1 MITCG
6 AGRRKRCDDADL
18 DSAPVRP
25 ETWHMVSETE
35 FNELIELLR
44 DFIRHEVMPAEA
56 GIDETDEIPPRLIAQ
71 AKEMGLYGYAL
82 PSEFGGLGLSVRQQV
97 LLTIELGYTSPAFRS
112 LFGTNNGIAGQVLV
126 MGGTDS
132 QRKQWLPR
140 LASGEVVAS
149 FALTEPDAGSDPSSL
164 VTSAVPDGDGWVI
177 DGLKRYITNAPAAD
191 VFMVF
196 ARTDPEAPRGKGI
209 GVFIVPASL
218 AGVSVAA
225 KDHKMGQA
233 GAWTADVSFSGV
245 RVPREALVGEA
256 AAAGYATAMKSLAHG
271 RLVIAGMCVGVA
283 ARLID
288 ESVTYARER
297 TQGGHPIG
305 EYQLVQAMLA
315 DSKTEYLAARALVL
329 DAAERYEAG
338 TDRRLSPSAAKY
350 FASEAVGRIADRAVQ
365 IHGGSGYIRGIPV
378 ERLYRDV
385 RLFRIYEGTSQ
396 IQQLVIA
403 REMLR

>member
-1 MITCG
+1 
-6 AGRRKRCDDADL
+6 
-18 DSAPVRP
+18 
-25 ETWHMVSETE
+25 MVSETE

-44 DFIRHEVMPAEA
+44 DFIRREVMPAEA
-56 GIDETDEIPPRLIAQ
+56 GIDETDEIPARLIAQ

-126 MGGTDS
+126 MGGTDE

-164 VTSAVPDGDGWVI
+164 VTSAASDGDGWVI

-209 GVFIVPASL
+209 GVFIVPAAL
-218 AGVSVAA
+218 PGVSVAA

-271 RLVIAGMCVGVA
+271 RLVIAGLCVGVA

-297 TQGGHPIG
+297 TQGGHRIG

-329 DAAERYEAG
+329 DAADQYEAG
-338 TDRRLSPSAAKY
+338 TDRRLAPSAAKY

-403 REMLR
+403 REMLKQ

>member
-1 MITCG
+1 MT
-6 AGRRKRCDDADL
+6 DF
-18 DSAPVRP
+18 
-25 ETWHMVSETE
+25 E
-35 FNELIELLR
+35 ELLEVLR
-44 DFIRHEVMPAEA
+44 DFIRREVMPAEA
-56 GIDETDEIPPRLIAQ
+56 GIDESDEIPARLIAQ

-82 PSEFGGLGLSVRQQV
+82 PTEYGGLGLSVQQQV
-97 LLTIELGYTSPAFRS
+97 LVTIELGYTSPAFRS

-126 MGGTDS
+126 LAGTDG

-149 FALTEPDAGSDPSSL
+149 FALTEPDAGSDPSRL
-164 VTSAVPDGDGWVI
+164 TTAATPQDGGGWVI

-191 VFMVF
+191 VFIVF
-196 ARTDPEAPRGKGI
+196 ARTDPQAPPGKGI
-209 GVFIVPASL
+209 GVFIVPARL
-218 AGVSVAA
+218 DGVSVAPR
-225 KDHKMGQA
+225 DHKMGQA
-233 GAWTADVSFSGV
+233 GAWTADVAFSGV
-245 RVPREALVGEA
+245 RVPGDALVGEA
-256 AAAGYATAMKSLAHG
+256 AQAGYATAMRSLAHG
-271 RLVIAGMCVGVA
+271 RLIIAGMCVGVA

-288 ESVTYARER
+288 ESVSFAKER
-297 TQGGHPIG
+297 SQGGRSIA

-315 DSKTEYLAARALVL
+315 DSQTEYLAARALVL
-329 DAAERYEAG
+329 DAAVRYDTGA
-338 TDRRLSPSAAKY
+338 DRRLAPSAAKY

-385 RLFRIYEGTSQ
+385 RLFRISEGTSQ

>member
-1 MITCG
+1 
-6 AGRRKRCDDADL
+6 
-18 DSAPVRP
+18 
-25 ETWHMVSETE
+25 MVSETE

-44 DFIRHEVMPAEA
+44 DFIRREVMPAEA
-56 GIDETDEIPPRLIAQ
+56 GIDETDEIPARLIAQ

-126 MGGTDS
+126 MGGTDE

-149 FALTEPDAGSDPSSL
+149 FALTEPDAGSDPSRL
-164 VTSAVPDGDGWVI
+164 VTSATPVSGPDGDGWVI

-209 GVFIVPASL
+209 GVFIVPARL
-218 AGVSVAA
+218 DGVAVAA
-225 KDHKMGQA
+225 RDHKMGQA
-233 GAWTADVSFSGV
+233 GAWTADVSFSGA
-245 RVPREALVGEA
+245 RVPADALVGEA
-256 AAAGYATAMKSLAHG
+256 AAAGYSTAMRSLAHG
-271 RLVIAGMCVGVA
+271 RLVIAAMCVGVM

-297 TQGGHPIG
+297 SQGGHPIAD
-305 EYQLVQAMLA
+305 YQLVQAMLA
-315 DSKTEYLAARALVL
+315 DSQTEYMAARALVL
-329 DAAERYEAG
+329 DAAARYDAG
-338 TDRRLSPSAAKY
+338 TDRRLAPSAAKY

-365 IHGGSGYIRGIPV
+365 IHGGSGYMRGVPV

>member
-1 MITCG
+1 
-6 AGRRKRCDDADL
+6 
-18 DSAPVRP
+18 
-25 ETWHMVSETE
+25 MVSTTE
-35 FNELIELLR
+35 FDELIEVLR
-44 DFIRHEVMPAEA
+44 DFIRREVMPAEA
-56 GIDETDEIPPRLIAQ
+56 GIDESDEIPDRLIAQ

-82 PSEFGGLGLSVRQQV
+82 PAEFGGLGLSVQQQV
-97 LLTIELGYTSPAFRS
+97 LVTMELGYTSPAFRS

-126 MGGTDS
+126 LAGTGE

-149 FALTEPDAGSDPSSL
+149 FALTEPDAGSDPSRL
-164 VTSAVPDGDGWVI
+164 VTSAVPDPGPDGGWVI

-191 VFMVF
+191 IFMVF
-196 ARTDPEAPRGKGI
+196 ARTDLAAPPGKGI
-209 GVFIVPASL
+209 GVFIVPARL

-225 KDHKMGQA
+225 RDHKMGQA
-233 GAWTADVSFSGV
+233 GAWTADVAFSGV
-245 RVPREALVGEA
+245 RVPRDALVGEA
-256 AAAGYATAMKSLAHG
+256 AAAGYSTAMRSLAHG
-271 RLVIAGMCVGVA
+271 RLIIAALCAGVA

-297 TQGGHPIG
+297 SQGGHPIAD
-305 EYQLVQAMLA
+305 YQLVQAMLA
-315 DSKTEYLAARALVL
+315 DSQTEYMAARALVL
-329 DAAERYEAG
+329 DAAARYDAG
-338 TDRRLSPSAAKY
+338 TDQRLAPSAAKY

-365 IHGGSGYIRGIPV
+365 IHGGSGYMRGVPV

>member
-1 MITCG
+1 
-6 AGRRKRCDDADL
+6 
-18 DSAPVRP
+18 
-25 ETWHMVSETE
+25 MVTTSE
-35 FNELIELLR
+35 FDELIEVLR
-44 DFIRHEVMPAEA
+44 DFIRSEVMPAEA
-56 GIDETDEIPPRLIAQ
+56 GIDESDEIPGRLIAQ

-82 PSEFGGLGLSVRQQV
+82 PAEFGGLGLSVRQQV
-97 LLTIELGYTSPAFRS
+97 LVTMELGYTSPAFRS

-126 MGGTDS
+126 LAGTEE

-149 FALTEPDAGSDPSSL
+149 FALTEPDAGSDPSRL
-164 VTSAVPDGDGWVI
+164 VSSAVADGDGWVI

-196 ARTDPEAPRGKGI
+196 ARTDPEAPPGRGI
-209 GVFIVPASL
+209 GVFIVPARL
-218 AGVSVAA
+218 DGVSVAA
-225 KDHKMGQA
+225 RDHKMGQA
-233 GAWTADVSFSGV
+233 GAWTADVAFSGV
-245 RVPREALVGEA
+245 RVPRDALVGEA
-256 AAAGYATAMKSLAHG
+256 AAAGYSTAMRSLAHG
-271 RLVIAGMCVGVA
+271 RLIIAAMCTGVM

-297 TQGGHPIG
+297 SQGGHPIAD
-305 EYQLVQAMLA
+305 YQLVQAMLA
-315 DSKTEYLAARALVL
+315 DSQTEYMAARALVL
-329 DAAERYEAG
+329 DAAARYDAG
-338 TDRRLSPSAAKY
+338 TDQRLAPSAAKY

-365 IHGGSGYIRGIPV
+365 IHGGSGYMRGIAV